1 MFSNEAGKKGMKNRK
16 KKHNNNYGHE
26 RTLEVS
32 SREKREVVMTD
43 S

>member
-16 KKHNNNYGHE
+16 KKHNNYGHE

-32 SREKREVVMTD
+32 SREKREVGMTD